1 MNRAIVISR
10 SFHVNT
16 LVTCR
21 QRHSQFPEVRLIDS
35 DESSGD
41 EIMVVSE
48 KITPKTKMRLQ
59 MRQQKRQKMASH
71 QSGARGGR
79 GRGNFRGRPR
89 GSSRGSRGAGRPP
102 NNTPRKVEAA
112 VAKVDTTPSFDDD
125 DDDLTCRVCLSSF
138 WYRTQL
144 IEHLEKTHSVKDPE
158 AFLKEKRR
166 RV

>member
-1 MNRAIVISR
+1 MTMV
-10 SFHVNT
+10 
-16 LVTCR
+16 LCR
-21 QRHSQFPEVRLIDS
+21 QRHSQFPEVRLIDT

-48 KITPKTKMRLQ
+48 KITPKTKMRVQ
-59 MRQQKRQKMASH
+59 MRQQKRQMAS
-71 QSGARGGR
+71 QGGRGGR

-89 GSSRGSRGAGRPP
+89 GSRGRGAGRPP
-102 NNTPRKVEAA
+102 GANNIPRKVESA
-112 VAKVDTTPSFDDD
+112 VAKVDTPSLDDD

-144 IEHLEKTHSVKDPE
+144 LEHLEKSHSVKDPD
-158 AFLKEKRR
+158 AYLKEKRS

>member
-1 MNRAIVISR
+1 MKFV
-10 SFHVNT
+10 V
-16 LVTCR
+16 CR
-21 QRHSQFPEVRLIDS
+21 QRHSQFPEVRLIDT

-59 MRQQKRQKMASH
+59 MRQQKRQMAS
-71 QSGARGGR
+71 QGGRGGR

-89 GSSRGSRGAGRPP
+89 GSRGRGAGRPP

-112 VAKVDTTPSFDDD
+112 VAKVDTPSFDDD

>member
-1 MNRAIVISR
+1 MKFVA
-10 SFHVNT
+10 
-16 LVTCR
+16 CR
-21 QRHSQFPEVRLIDS
+21 QRHSQFPEVRLIDT

-59 MRQQKRQKMASH
+59 MRQQKRQMAS
-71 QSGARGGR
+71 QAARGGR

-89 GSSRGSRGAGRPP
+89 GSRGRGAGRPP

-112 VAKVDTTPSFDDD
+112 VAKVDTPSFDDD

-158 AFLKEKRR
+158 AFLNEKRR
-166 RV
+166 RI